1 MIANQEI
8 TCDKCEA
15 RFDITM
21 LPAVKLLNMRCPT
34 CSSGTC
40 QVVNLSR
47 KYGDMLETI
56 RPELLLPETEL
67 NILLTLHNEE
77 REMVASEI
85 AGELDCSGQ
94 LVGRRAK
101 NLAERSLINRTPTSG
116 VFKYEI
122 TPEAESAY
130 FADLGTGD
138 LNVNISDEDD

>member
-8 TCDKCEA
+8 ACDKCELK
-15 RFDITM
+15 FDITM
-21 LPAVKLLNMRCPT
+21 LPAVKMLNMRCPT
-34 CSSGTC
+34 CSNGTC

-47 KYGDMLETI
+47 KYGDMLEAI

-94 LVGRRAK
+94 LVGRRAR
-101 NLAERSLINRTPTSG
+101 NLAERSLINRAATIGS
-116 VFKYEI
+116 VYKY
-122 TPEAESAY
+122 
-130 FADLGTGD
+130 
-138 LNVNISDEDD
+138 